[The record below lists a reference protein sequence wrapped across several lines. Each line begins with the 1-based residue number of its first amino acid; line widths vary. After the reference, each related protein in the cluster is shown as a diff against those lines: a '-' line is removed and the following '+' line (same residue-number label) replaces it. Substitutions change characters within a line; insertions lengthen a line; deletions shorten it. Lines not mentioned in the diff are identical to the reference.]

1 LTSNSIAV
9 SKNLFNL
16 KEGHPMKAS
25 KNNYRFTAAVLG
37 ITVLLWIA
45 SALTRADVV
54 YDTTASGTEYIYQQT
69 GNNDYYVGDTA
80 TIVPTSQPLTTI
92 SIVFGTSSAGSAF
105 TYTPDLTL
113 DLYPNATD
121 AVTQTDRFGSA
132 EVNNVT
138 FTNDGVVDPSI
149 GYNYEDEQLITFDF
163 TSQDIVLPATFAFA
177 YHDSA
182 PLDSNGSSDGA
193 NGFSVGLN
201 TEPASP
207 GISDEDAFA
216 TYPNTALD
224 PADETL
230 DLTDLAGT
238 SIEAQ
243 INVVPEPAS
252 LSLIGLGAPLLLRRR
267 RRA

>member
-1 LTSNSIAV
+1 MKTSKTN
-9 SKNLFNL
+9 F
-16 KEGHPMKAS
+16 
-25 KNNYRFTAAVLG
+25 RFVTAA
-37 ITVLLWIA
+37 TVAFWLL
-45 SALTRADVV
+45 SFTPVLTRATVV
-54 YDTTASGTEYIYQQT
+54 FDTTGSGTEYIDQQT
-69 GNNDYYVGDTA
+69 GNNFYYIGDTA
-80 TIVPTSQPLTTI
+80 TIAPTSQPLTTI
-92 SIVFGTSSAGSAF
+92 LIPFGTASAGGAAF
-105 TYTPDLTL
+105 TYTPDITL

-149 GYNYEDEQLITFDF
+149 GYNFEDEQFITFDF
-163 TSQDIVLPATFAFA
+163 TSQNIVLPTTFAFA
-177 YHDSA
+177 YHDTA
-182 PLDSNGSSDGA
+182 PLDSNGSVDGA

-207 GISDEDAFA
+207 GISDQNAFT
-216 TYPNTALD
+216 TYPNTASD

-230 DLTDLAGT
+230 NLTWDAGLNV
-238 SIEAQ
+238 EAQ

-252 LSLIGLGAPLLLRRR
+252 FSLLGISALALLRRR

>member
-1 LTSNSIAV
+1 
-9 SKNLFNL
+9 
-16 KEGHPMKAS
+16 MKAS
-25 KNNYRFTAAVLG
+25 KNNYRFAAAVLG

-45 SALTRADVV
+45 SAVTKADVV
-54 YDTTASGTEYIYQQT
+54 YDTTASGTEFIDQQT

-80 TIVPTSQPLTTI
+80 IIVPTLKTLTTI
-92 SIVFGTSSAGSAF
+92 SIPFGTSSSGSAF
-105 TYTPDLTL
+105 TYTPDITL
-113 DLYPNATD
+113 DLYPNAAD

-138 FTNDGVVDPSI
+138 FTNDGVVDPSV
-149 GYNYEDEQLITFDF
+149 GYNFEDEQFITFDF
-163 TSQDIVLPATFAFA
+163 TSQDITLPATFAFA
-177 YHDSA
+177 YHDAA
-182 PLDSNGSSDGA
+182 PLDSNGSVNGA

-207 GISDEDAFA
+207 GISDQDSFE
-216 TYPNTALD
+216 TVPNTALD

-230 DLTDLAGT
+230 NLTDLAGLN
-238 SIEAQ
+238 IEAQ

-252 LSLIGLGAPLLLRRR
+252 LSLLALGIPLLLRRR